1 MPDDSGLTPGQREET
16 TAMQQET
23 IESTLKSS
31 PTWERLETWM
41 RRHIQ
46 EKLQDLL
53 DAEVDEL
60 LGRRKSERRTAVD
73 SAPGY
78 RSGYGKPR
86 RLTLCNGT
94 ITIRRPRVRGLTQ
107 RFVSR
112 LLPLFARR
120 TPEVDAVLPELYLHG
135 LALGDFDL
143 ALRGLLGEEAPLSA
157 TTVARLKAQWHAEYA
172 QWAGRALAD
181 REVVYLWVDGV
192 YVKAG
197 LEKEKAAVLVILA
210 ALSDG
215 RKELLALVPGH
226 RESTEA
232 WSDVLRDL
240 KARGLHAPKLV
251 IGDGHLGIWAGLRN
265 VYPEAQEQRCWN
277 HRLINALDKVPKK
290 LQTQAR
296 LLLTQIPYAA
306 TQPEAERLKVKYQ
319 AWCRQHGLEAA
330 ALVLDR
336 DWDQMLTFYRFP
348 QAHWVHLRTSN
359 PIESP
364 FAALRLRTDAAKR
377 FKKVENAT
385 AVIWKMLLVAQQR
398 FRRLHAPELLS
409 EVYHGATFVNGVR
422 VMERAWEIAA

>member
-1 MPDDSGLTPGQREET
+1 MQKET
-16 TAMQQET
+16 T
-23 IESTLKSS
+23 ESSVESS
-31 PTWERLETWM
+31 PTWEHLETWARNKM
-41 RRHIQ
+41 RTW
-46 EKLQDLL
+46 LQDLL

-60 LGRRKSERRTAVD
+60 LGRRKSERRKAVD
-73 SAPGY
+73 GPSGY

-86 RLTLCNGT
+86 HLTLCNGT
-94 ITIRRPRVRGLTQ
+94 ITLRRPRVRGLAQ

-120 TPEVDAVLPELYLHG
+120 TPAVNALLPELYLHG

-143 ALRGLLGEEAPLSA
+143 ALRGLLGEDAPLSA
-157 TTVARLKAQWHAEYA
+157 TTVARLKETWQAEYA
-172 QWAGRALAD
+172 QWASRPLTD
-181 REVVYLWVDGV
+181 LEVVYLWVDGV

-197 LEKEKAAVLVILA
+197 LEKDKAAVLVVLA

-226 RESTEA
+226 RESTET

-240 KARGLHAPKLV
+240 KARGLGAPTLV

-265 VYPEAQEQRCWN
+265 VYPEAKEQRCWN
-277 HRLINALDKVPKK
+277 HRILNALDKAPKK

-296 LLLTQIPYAA
+296 LLLTQIPYAP
-306 TQPEAERLKVKYQ
+306 TQQEAARLKAVYQ
-319 AWCRQHGLEAA
+319 QWCRQHALDAA
-330 ALVLDR
+330 AAVLDR
-336 DWDQMLTFYRFP
+336 DWERMLTFYQFP

-377 FKKVENAT
+377 FKKVNNAT
-385 AVIWKMLLVAQQR
+385 AVIWKMLLVAQGR
-398 FRRLHAPELLS
+398 FRRLHAPELLQ

-422 VMERAWEIAA
+422 VMERAWEVAA